1 MSEQDALKIHE
12 AQRNAELARA
22 DKTLAPVSLTMAI
35 LAVAVGA
42 LSMLGQRAHNGV
54 LLAQT
59 RANFQKVEL
68 AGDRTRE
75 HSDAML
81 LRMLDVLA
89 LTDPVRAVAL
99 REEFK
104 TERKSYENQEA
115 QDLAEVRRLEVAGQ
129 RDQEKANRFNLGQ
142 LFCELALVLSSIT
155 LLTRDRRFWFAGILA
170 GVVGL
175 LVALTA
181 VLVT

>member
-1 MSEQDALKIHE
+1 
-12 AQRNAELARA
+12 
-22 DKTLAPVSLTMAI
+22 
-35 LAVAVGA
+35 
-42 LSMLGQRAHNGV
+42 
-54 LLAQT
+54 
-59 RANFQKVEL
+59 
-68 AGDRTRE
+68 
-75 HSDAML
+75 ML
-81 LRMLDVLA
+81 LKMLDVLA
-89 LTDPVRAVAL
+89 LTDPARAVAL

>member
-1 MSEQDALKIHE
+1 MSEEDALKIHE

-22 DKTLAPVSLTMAI
+22 DRTLAPVSLAMAI

-68 AGDRTRE
+68 AGGRTRE

-115 QDLAEVRRLEVAGQ
+115 QDLAEVR
-129 RDQEKANRFNLGQ
+129 
-142 LFCELALVLSSIT
+142 
-155 LLTRDRRFWFAGILA
+155 
-170 GVVGL
+170 
-175 LVALTA
+175 
-181 VLVT
+181 